1 MSDVKFQIDSLDS
14 ALDSVKL
21 YYCVLCVK
29 TPRRMG
35 ILYKKHK
42 EFKGLE
48 HKKGPD
54 LWSDP

>member
-48 HKKGPD
+48 HKKRARFVV
-54 LWSDP
+54 